1 MRVRLAAMGQLE
13 KDFGGGRFDFEFP
26 PDSTLADL
34 LERIGDEFSERL
46 PESLWNR
53 AERRFRGAVVM
64 MSGGG
69 ALRDPAQPLR
79 DGQEILVFKVL
90 VGG

>member
-1 MRVRLAAMGQLE
+1 MGQLE
-13 KDFGGGRFDFEFP
+13 KDFGGGQFDFEFP

-34 LERIGDEFSERL
+34 LAKIDDDFSDRL

-53 AERRFRGAVVM
+53 AERKFRGAVVM
-64 MSGGG
+64 MSDGG
-69 ALRDPAQPLR
+69 ALRDPARPLR
-79 DGQEILVFKVL
+79 DGQEIRLFKVL